1 MRRPVTKASLAAGL
15 LLLPISAEA
24 GKPVPEFSKVTV
36 NVSITLVQKGKSGT
50 STSSISH
57 KYLGQCVLLASQAFP
72 GDLMT
77 GNPVQVD
84 TSSIEA
90 KSKDATVKLQQPDM
104 QEYMKQVQA
113 EILACGNDQ
122 ACIMKAGQKLMQDPR
137 AATLQGVEKDAAAV
151 GQDMQGLQRESNL
164 QVFGVEGCTGTIE
177 ADDQHFVDDPGGEG
191 GGGAYQ
197 ETIKVKGRQK
207 VDLSRTLHGHV
218 KIHGDFKV
226 DQTVLFIEAPPNTTM
241 PATSSLKGK
250 YEDDLVFFPSGVHW
264 ENQYGPVA
272 GFLKPGSK
280 KFEIPGGTMTV
291 EWKIKRGG

>member
-1 MRRPVTKASLAAGL
+1 MTSLAAGL

-36 NVSITLVQKGKSGT
+36 NVSITLIQKSKSGT

-90 KSKDATVKLQQPDM
+90 KSKDVTATLQQPDM

-122 ACIMKAGQKLMQDPR
+122 ACVMKAGQKLMQDPR
-137 AATLQGVEKDAAAV
+137 AATLQGV
-151 GQDMQGLQRESNL
+151 GQDSAGLGKDMQGLQRESNL

-177 ADDQHFVDDPGGEG
+177 ADDQHFIDDPGGEG

-197 ETIKVKGRQK
+197 ETINVKGKRK
-207 VDLSRTLHGHV
+207 VDLGNTRAGQV
-218 KIHGDFKV
+218 KIHGDFKA

-250 YEDDLVFFPSGVHW
+250 FEDDLVFFPSGVQW
-264 ENQYGPVA
+264 DKQYGPVA

-291 EWKIKRGG
+291 EWKVKRGG